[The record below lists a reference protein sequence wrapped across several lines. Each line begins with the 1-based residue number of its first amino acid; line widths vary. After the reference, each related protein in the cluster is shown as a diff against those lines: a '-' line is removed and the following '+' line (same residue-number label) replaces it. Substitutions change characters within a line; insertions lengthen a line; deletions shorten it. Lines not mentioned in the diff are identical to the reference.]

1 MVNKMTKTKTNII
14 PTIINA
20 YKSKKTLKT
29 VKDYITLMDFLEEES
44 NDYLKALT
52 YANKHYKTLK
62 PMVSILTSKLYR
74 KVFYGN

>member
-1 MVNKMTKTKTNII
+1 MTKTKTNII

-44 NDYLKALT
+44 NDYLNALT

-62 PMVSILTSKLYR
+62 PMVLILTSKLYR
-74 KVFYGN
+74 KAFYGN